1 MAAELRRLGQNIE
14 NASRAIYENI
24 EDFAKDINISA
35 IDMYRLFEGRLLLLP
50 SKLKEVARIL
60 NRPISELLDIR
71 GEYMFVECMGSF
83 KNKQNEDRIL
93 DMIDNYIDLL
103 EAIS

>member
-14 NASRAIYENI
+14 KASRSIYENI
-24 EDFAKDINISA
+24 EDFARDINIST

-50 SKLKEVARIL
+50 SKLKQIAQVL
-60 NRPISELLDIR
+60 NKSISELLDIS
-71 GEYMFVECMGSF
+71 GEYEFVECMGNF
-83 KNKQNEDRIL
+83 KDKQNEDKIL